1 MQRKE
6 RTEILIKS
14 DLSVAKRIAETLEA
28 KYSFTTLVEP
38 QYGLTMLKMRESAQN
53 SLFYLG
59 EVLVTECKVM
69 LENDIGVGVVIGTEM
84 ELAKY
89 LAIIDAAFEA
99 EVMEVPSIQETLQ
112 KEKQHI
118 ETEMFKKQTALLK
131 TKVNFETMEV

>member
-14 DLSVAKRIAETLEA
+14 DRSVAKRIAETLEV

-112 KEKQHI
+112 KEKQNI